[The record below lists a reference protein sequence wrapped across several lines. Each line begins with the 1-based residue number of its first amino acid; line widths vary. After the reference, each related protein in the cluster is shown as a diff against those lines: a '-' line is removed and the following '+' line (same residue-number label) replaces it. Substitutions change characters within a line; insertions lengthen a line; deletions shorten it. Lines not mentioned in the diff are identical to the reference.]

1 MPIFFVPGIPQP
13 GGSKRGFIIRRKS
26 GKQGIA
32 MADTNPKAKSWR
44 QDVAFAAAEHFPKPI
59 EGPIEFSFEFQ
70 MLRPKGHFEKKG
82 LRAGA
87 PAFPTTRP
95 DCTKLT
101 RSTEDALK
109 GIAWGDDSQVV
120 ALMATKKFSAQPR
133 AEITVEFLEEC
144 P

>member
-70 MLRPKGHFEKKG
+70 MLRPNGHSGKKG

-120 ALMATKKFSAQPR
+120 TQTVTKR
-133 AEITVEFLEEC
+133 YAERPGCIIRIEAVDQ
-144 P
+144 